1 MDTGGPRSQP
11 LRILLVDD
19 HPAVRDGLRLLLETE
34 GIEVCAEAGECAG
47 ALAHSENHH
56 PDLALVDLSLADE
69 DGLALVEQL
78 RERAVPSL
86 VYSMHQDAGHV
97 KGAFAA
103 GAIGYVT
110 KREIHGVLIQA
121 IREAAA
127 GRRFVSP
134 LAAVALAEDITAP
147 SVSSL
152 DRVLS
157 EKEQAVYNLL
167 GQGEGTIEI
176 AAALHISTRTVDTY
190 YIRIR
195 EKLGLRGMR
204 ELRRHAVTQHSG
216 KSKT

>member
-1 MDTGGPRSQP
+1 MDTGGSGSKP

-34 GIEVCAEAGECAG
+34 GIEVCAEAGDIAG
-47 ALAHSENHH
+47 ALTHVKNYH
-56 PDLALVDLSLADE
+56 PDLTLVDLSLADE
-69 DGLALVEQL
+69 DGLPLVERL
-78 RERAVPSL
+78 RERTVPSL

-121 IREAAA
+121 IRECAA

-134 LAAVALAEDITAP
+134 LAAVALTEDITQP
-147 SVSSL
+147 IEPIR
-152 DRVLS
+152 DQILS
-157 EKEQAVYNLL
+157 EQEQQVYRLL

-176 AAALHISTRTVDTY
+176 ATALHISTRTVDTY
-190 YIRIR
+190 YVRIQ

-204 ELRRHAVTQHSG
+204 ELRRHAVKRHSG
-216 KSKT
+216 KSEE